1 MARLNN
7 AIDVTDEKGGL
18 GEFEP
23 VPAGVYPAQ
32 IVSAEEEPT
41 KDGSSWMLKMQFSI
55 VGPNYPGRRIWGR
68 VITSSSDA
76 QKMAAG
82 KRHLA
87 NLLDALGVGR
97 RISDTDVLLNKVTP
111 IKVKYQA
118 ATEQHPA
125 SNNIV
130 EYGVAADPSFRPAN
144 DVLGTASA
152 SAAAPK
158 PGLKKPPMSF

>member
-1 MARLNN
+1 MARLNH
-7 AIDVTDEKGGL
+7 AIDVTEEKGGL

-41 KDGSSWMLKMQFSI
+41 KDGSSWVLKMQFSI

-118 ATEQHPA
+118 ATEQYPA

-130 EYGVAADPSFRPAN
+130 EYGVAADPAFRP
-144 DVLGTASA
+144 DSTATIDA
-152 SAAAPK
+152 SAPK
-158 PGLKKPPMSF
+158 PGLKKPPINF